1 MMLYPRT
8 RDMVCGMFFLVVKL
22 VAIFMLFL
30 QKYQTT
36 LIAVLLYAPVAAAL
50 SYRLALRFQT

>member
-36 LIAVLLYAPVAAAL
+36 LIAVLLYAPVVAAL
-50 SYRLALRFQT
+50 S